1 MIEYTKDMLNLME
14 RQFWLYFNESLQEAT
29 VIDDSQGSED
39 NESEASENGKS
50 DDSILTDATHETP

>member
-1 MIEYTKDMLNLME
+1 MIKYTKDVLNLME

-39 NESEASENGKS
+39 NESEASENEKS
-50 DDSILTDATHETP
+50 DDSILTDATHNTP